1 MIVTGIICEYNPL
14 HNGHKKQIDFLHS
27 RGHAVVCLMSGNF
40 VQRGHPAIFDK
51 MTRAKAALA
60 CGADLVIELPVHY
73 ALSSAEGFAAG
84 GVEILSKLCSHL
96 CFGAETADSGLLM
109 DTANALLS
117 PAFSEKLRL
126 QLDKGLSFPS
136 ARAAALEDMGF
147 AAQVLS
153 TPNNILAV
161 EYCKAI
167 LSQHSPLSPLVIHR
181 EGSYHDTIPNA
192 DNPSATALRRC
203 LEQGEPWDAYV
214 PGEVSEIL
222 SSAAI
227 HTLQQGESAILY
239 RLRTMTDDEF
249 EALPYGSEGLWRK
262 LMHASRSCNDLE
274 SIITYTK
281 SKRYTRTR
289 IDRMILCALLQLTEE
304 QRTQKAPY
312 ARVLGFNDRGRSLL
326 NSVKEEG
333 FFLNIGQ
340 KSKAS
345 YEELEQRCGRI
356 YGLFAQKPE
365 KADQESELRVIYHK
379 TER

>member
-14 HNGHKKQIDFLHS
+14 HNGHKKQIDFLRS
-27 RGHAVVCLMSGNF
+27 QGHTVVCLMSGNF

-96 CFGAETADSGLLM
+96 CFGAETADSGMLM

-136 ARAAALEDMGF
+136 ARAAALDDMGF

-167 LSQHSPLSPLVIHR
+167 LSQHSPLFRSTPMPGTGRTLGCLCSR
-181 EGSYHDTIPNA
+181 GSFRDFFLCGCPHTPARRKRYFV
-192 DNPSATALRRC
+192 PSADDVRR
-203 LEQGEPWDAYV
+203 
-214 PGEVSEIL
+214 
-222 SSAAI
+222 
-227 HTLQQGESAILY
+227 
-239 RLRTMTDDEF
+239 
-249 EALPYGSEGLWRK
+249 
-262 LMHASRSCNDLE
+262 
-274 SIITYTK
+274 
-281 SKRYTRTR
+281 
-289 IDRMILCALLQLTEE
+289 
-304 QRTQKAPY
+304 
-312 ARVLGFNDRGRSLL
+312 RV
-326 NSVKEEG
+326 
-333 FFLNIGQ
+333 
-340 KSKAS
+340 
-345 YEELEQRCGRI
+345 
-356 YGLFAQKPE
+356 
-365 KADQESELRVIYHK
+365 
-379 TER
+379 